1 MRELSGNFVSAFMEN
16 VRYVRSLVVAKAEVE
31 IKGEW
36 EVLLLEV
43 RLVFVLRITSSG
55 ELRDLLASPPAM
67 KFCWKVKKGTKI
79 DLKDI
84 ELFSR
89 DKG

>member
-36 EVLLLEV
+36 EVLLLIE

-55 ELRDLLASPPAM
+55 ELRGLLASPAM
-67 KFCWKVKKGTKI
+67 KFYWKVKKETKV

-84 ELFSR
+84 VLF
-89 DKG
+89 